1 MIKKTPANGDG
12 FQCSSSST
20 SSDDNDDYAS
30 SQEALRASVYASECI
45 RMCLRTSKITKFLHA
60 SGYLD

>member
-1 MIKKTPANGDG
+1 MEMVSSVPVAQQAVMTMMIMPLLKKLCVLLCMPQNAPE
-12 FQCSSSST
+12 C
-20 SSDDNDDYAS
+20 
-30 SQEALRASVYASECI
+30 ASECT